1 MATLIVRPI
10 KNVKKSWS
18 SSDYSNIDDVVTYPD
33 IDGTADYNR
42 ANKNDDNEVEKYG
55 CTTIDHAIV
64 SDIEIYMLA
73 RALNTA
79 GPLTGNYNIG
89 GSSGVAKTW
98 TVALTNWVWY
108 TDSWTGL
115 SLPMNR
121 ICEIWPGAG
130 AMGSS
135 GSDYLDV
142 AVAYLKLTYTLGPY
156 HGIQGGNI
164 QGGNIR

>member
-1 MATLIVRPI
+1 MAELIVRPI
-10 KNVKKSWS
+10 RNVLKSAS
-18 SSDYSNIDDVVTYPD
+18 LSDFSYIDDVVTYPD

-42 ANKNDDNEVEKYG
+42 FNKNDDNEVEKYA

-64 SDIEIYMLA
+64 SQIDIYLLA
-73 RALNTA
+73 RALNTTQ
-79 GPLTGNYNIG
+79 PLTGNYNIG
-89 GSSGVAKTW
+89 GSSGVAKSW

-115 SLPMNR
+115 SLIMNR

-130 AMGSS
+130 NMGSS

-142 AVAYLKLTYTLGPY
+142 AVAYLNLTYTIGTY

-164 QGGNIR
+164 RGGNIR